1 MITGAAAAAA
11 PAPTTVT
18 AAPVAPTPPPVARS
32 AVDVALTV
40 APTTVTAAAP
50 PTIVATTTVTPAAPA
65 TMTAAA
71 PPVVATTTVT
81 PAAPATITAAA
92 PPTPVQWD
100 APFVHAALEEP
111 VLLGVK
117 RRGCSSTTTTV
128 ARKRLRWTLPELQ
141 WFRNYLKE
149 DHTTTVRKWVIMKNA
164 GLGVLL
170 PTRTGVDLKDCF
182 RTMQKGGYRRQGV
195 PPL

>member
-18 AAPVAPTPPPVARS
+18 AA
-32 AVDVALTV
+32 
-40 APTTVTAAAP
+40 AP
-50 PTIVATTTVTPAAPA
+50 PTIVATTTTVTPAAPA
-65 TMTAAA
+65 TMTA
-71 PPVVATTTVT
+71 V
-81 PAAPATITAAA
+81 A

-100 APFVHAALEEP
+100 APFVPAALEEP